1 VLTSPC
7 TLCTGTQA
15 RPPRGGDEAGVLQL
29 HGRVEV
35 MVADMGLVIC
45 AQWQWGVQPHDIPC
59 DEWAQEARGAQLQEP
74 HGGHHDVLY
83 SYRDMNLIQNIE
95 L

>member
-1 VLTSPC
+1 MLTSP
-7 TLCTGTQA
+7 CTGTQA
-15 RPPRGGDEAGVLQL
+15 RPPQGGDEAGVLQL

-35 MVADMGLVIC
+35 MVADMGLVIW
-45 AQWQWGVQPHDIPC
+45 AQWGVQPYDIPR
-59 DEWAQEARGAQLQEP
+59 DGWAQEARGAQLQEP
-74 HGGHHDVLY
+74 HGRHHDVLY

>member
-1 VLTSPC
+1 M
-7 TLCTGTQA
+7 
-15 RPPRGGDEAGVLQL
+15 LQL

-35 MVADMGLVIC
+35 VMANMARVVAGHQAHNGVANLMIYLVMDGHRKLVVHSCRNLMVAPMM
-45 AQWQWGVQPHDIPC
+45 
-59 DEWAQEARGAQLQEP
+59 
-74 HGGHHDVLY
+74 Y